1 MKTNKSKR
9 TISIAA
15 VTLIALSSVPARGGT
30 DGSCVDGLNSTG
42 MSCRR
47 GGDALDSSSA
57 LKPVTNTLNY
67 LKNSNDCN
75 GILNRPD
82 EIAFL
87 RKVDA
92 VNADFME
99 GKISLEQRGKVLAA
113 AAKIAAAKSTDPRA
127 SNILFGDELELSTR
141 TQETYANLIYL
152 NEQHGIK
159 PTQDQTA
166 VLARMG
172 IKPEDQA
179 AYIQN
184 SSKHLD
190 PGIKA
195 MIAAGMRLKPDGTW
209 DLSKMNNK
217 LTPGSIDPTLNSA
230 VGYFMSPDS
239 ASDLKNPNR
248 TDAMFRGD
256 TVVLPALKD
265 AQGNRTGKIQV
276 VDTAAYKAQ
285 LDQTLQEFH
294 DAAKEAEAASMAST
308 SATNLFAQHAG
319 KNTAE
324 NKEKTE
330 AFAKMDKSIE
340 ELKALGYPATGKNAP
355 MVQVLGIASALANN
369 YKSAFDAG
377 MANVEKTQHIIKVTA
392 WTALGGTLLVGAAK
406 VADLAEAGEDYNAIK
421 AEKGAQAAA
430 QAYKDAGF
438 LGKAGT
444 YLRLANTAFDK
455 KGLMNMANMAA
466 MPWVFSGGSSAI
478 NGLIDSLTDGTHGGS
493 FGCRFANS
501 FKAQEG
507 SNIAMANFAWATPA
521 ITMVG
526 GVAEI
531 ASVAK
536 LSGGTISTVLN
547 TGQAVGFGA
556 IMLKSGA
563 TDSVAAG
570 SAGLATIKAAFS
582 GDSALAKADAID
594 FAKKSVQAGT
604 DLWFAKSGLE
614 HIGADTLHS
623 AAGADGNIGTAA
635 RNQLAIQDRVTTG
648 EYKPGDVIKEKD
660 VKGSYTVVDTSPTNV
675 DPVTKKPFIIA
686 MADNAG
692 SADHGK
698 LYKIYPEDI
707 NAHLGDTQAGQAIA
721 SKIAGG
727 ANQKMTI
734 LENPYEKADALVAN
748 GTKGDTGTST
758 IKYNSKDA
766 AKIAEGQ
773 AKVRSL
779 QGEEVPAADTTTDVV
794 KNDGVPKF
802 ESIEDIVKNDP
813 NSPLVK
819 VRNRVVDSLKKIA
832 DKTWGKYESALNDNS
847 IIERVVG
854 SFSKEELTTLDK
866 KIENKPKEVT
876 KNMEEIFKQCGLD
889 GKPIEGAWDTEGVFK
904 GILYAENEASCD
916 EL

>member
-1 MKTNKSKR
+1 MKTHKSKR

-15 VTLIALSSVPARGGT
+15 VTLIALSSVPARGGS
-30 DGSCVDGLNSTG
+30 DSCIDGLNTTG
-42 MSCRR
+42 MSCHQ
-47 GGDALDSSSA
+47 GGDALDSSRA
-57 LKPVTNTLNY
+57 IKPVTTTLNY

-87 RKVDA
+87 RKVDG

-99 GKISLEQRGKVLAA
+99 GKISLEQRGKILAA
-113 AAKIAAAKSTDPRA
+113 AAKVAAAKSSDPRA
-127 SNILFGDELELSTR
+127 TNILVGDELELSTR

-159 PTQDQTA
+159 PTQDQTT

-172 IKPEDQA
+172 VKPEDQA

-190 PGIKA
+190 PGINA
-195 MIAAGMRLKPDGTW
+195 MISAGMRLKPDGTW

-239 ASDLKNPNR
+239 AADLKNPNR

-276 VDTAAYKAQ
+276 MDVASYKAQ
-285 LDQTLQEFH
+285 LDQTLQDFH
-294 DAAKEAEAASMAST
+294 DAAKEAEAASMASN

-319 KNTAE
+319 KNTT
-324 NKEKTE
+324 EKQEKNE

-340 ELKALGYPATGKNAP
+340 ELKALGYPATGGKDAP
-355 MVQVLGIASALANN
+355 MVQVLQIASSLASNDAAA
-369 YKSAFDAG
+369 YKAG

-392 WTALGGTLLVGAAK
+392 YTALGGALLAGAAK
-406 VADLAEAGEDYNAIK
+406 VADIAAVGEDYNAIK
-421 AEKGAQAAA
+421 AEKGIQAAA
-430 QAYKDAGF
+430 QAYKDSTIG
-438 LGKAGT
+438 GKAAT

-455 KGLMNMANMAA
+455 QNLMNMGSMAA
-466 MPWVFSGGSSAI
+466 MPFMFSGGSSLV

-501 FKAQEG
+501 FREQEG
-507 SNIAMANFAWATPA
+507 STIMMANFAWATPA
-521 ITMVG
+521 ISMVG

-531 ASVAK
+531 ASAAK
-536 LSGGTISTVLN
+536 LSGGTLSTVLN
-547 TGQAVGFGA
+547 TGQGLGFGVVMA
-556 IMLKSGA
+556 K
-563 TDSVAAG
+563 
-570 SAGLATIKAAFS
+570 SAGTETVEMTKAGVATYKAAAS
-582 GDSALAKADAID
+582 GDTTLAKADAID
-594 FAKKSVQAGT
+594 FTKKLVQAGA
-604 DLWFAKSGLE
+604 DVWFAKSGLQ

-623 AAGADGNIGTAA
+623 AAGADGDLGTAA

-660 VKGSYTVVDTSPTNV
+660 VQGSYTVVNTDPTNI

-686 MADNAG
+686 MSDNAG
-692 SADHGK
+692 SAEHGK
-698 LYKIYPEDI
+698 LYKIYPDDI
-707 NAHLGDTQAGQAIA
+707 NAHLGDTATGQAIA

-734 LENPYEKADALVAN
+734 FNNPYEKADALVAN
-748 GTKGDTGTST
+748 GTKGDTGSST

-773 AKVRSL
+773 AKIRSL
-779 QGEEVPAADTTTDVV
+779 QGEEVPTADTDTNVAQ
-794 KNDGVPKF
+794 NDGVPKF
-802 ESIEDIVKNDP
+802 ESVEDIVKNDP
-813 NSPLVK
+813 NSPIVR
-819 VRNRVVDSLKKIA
+819 VRNRVTSSLSKIA
-832 DKTWGKYESALNDNS
+832 DKTWGKYKSALNDNS

-854 SFSKEELTTLDK
+854 SLSKEELTTLDK
-866 KIENKPKEVT
+866 KIENNPKQVA
-876 KNMEEIFKQCGLD
+876 KNMEDIGVKCGID

-904 GILYAENEASCD
+904 GILYAENDASCD